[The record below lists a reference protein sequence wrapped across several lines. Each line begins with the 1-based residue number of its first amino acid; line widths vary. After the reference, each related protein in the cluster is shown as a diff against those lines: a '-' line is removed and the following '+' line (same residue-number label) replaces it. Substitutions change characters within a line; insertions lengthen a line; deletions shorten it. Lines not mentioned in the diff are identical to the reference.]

1 MGRGGTGTRSAW
13 KRDTTD
19 APCVTSGR
27 TENITVSKTH
37 DAKRYYE
44 AKQNDKDGEHL
55 LRMIGRELD
64 PTLSCTYQKRT
75 IYKGS

>member
-1 MGRGGTGTRSAW
+1 M
-13 KRDTTD
+13 
-19 APCVTSGR
+19 TSGR

-75 IYKGS
+75 IY